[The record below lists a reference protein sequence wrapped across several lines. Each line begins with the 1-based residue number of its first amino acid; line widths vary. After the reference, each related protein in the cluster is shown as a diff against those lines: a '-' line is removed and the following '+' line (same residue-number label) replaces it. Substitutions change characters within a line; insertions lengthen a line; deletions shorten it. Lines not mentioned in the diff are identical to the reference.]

1 MELDQMG
8 EPRALRRVRG
18 VRRRARPRASA
29 DARFPGNG
37 PVQQLLKAR
46 SGRTSVPQV
55 FVNDAFLGGN
65 DEIVGLGAGL
75 RSAVSAALP

>member
-1 MELDQMG
+1 MRLAASG
-8 EPRALRRVRG
+8 TFAVS
-18 VRRRARPRASA
+18 RPRASA

>member
-1 MELDQMG
+1 MRLAASG
-8 EPRALRRVRG
+8 TFAA
-18 VRRRARPRASA
+18 ARPRASA
-29 DARFPGNG
+29 DTRFTGNG

-75 RSAVSAALP
+75 RSAVAAALTS

>member
-8 EPRALRRVRG
+8 EPRAPRRVRD
-18 VRRRARPRASA
+18 VRRRAS
-29 DARFPGNG
+29 ARFCRHVMFSGNG
-37 PVQQLLKAR
+37 PVQQLLKQR

-75 RSAVSAALP
+75 RSAVAAALN